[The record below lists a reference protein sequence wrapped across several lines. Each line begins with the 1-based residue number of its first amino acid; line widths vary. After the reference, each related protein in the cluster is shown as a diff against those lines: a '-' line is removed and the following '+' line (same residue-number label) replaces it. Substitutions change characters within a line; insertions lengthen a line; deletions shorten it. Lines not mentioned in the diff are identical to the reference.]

1 MKSGEVYTYSS
12 TFPILSIYPTVRK
25 KRIKMLV
32 SFFPVTMDYHVPFF
46 VVLLQTAVNVE
57 WELVDSKTQQ
67 KIICFNI
74 PAKII

>member
-1 MKSGEVYTYSS
+1 
-12 TFPILSIYPTVRK
+12 
-25 KRIKMLV
+25 MLV

>member
-1 MKSGEVYTYSS
+1 
-12 TFPILSIYPTVRK
+12 
-25 KRIKMLV
+25 MLV
-32 SFFPVTMDYHVPFF
+32 GFFPVTMDYHVPFF
-46 VVLLQTAVNVE
+46 LVLLLQTAVNVE